1 VSDLLENKDTIMSP
15 VPRKIIYWYSLY
27 QPLFDYSNDKLD
39 QIEFFKGLPNLDEV
53 SNCLLI
59 IDDLGNEC
67 IDNND
72 IVLLFT
78 VGSHHRNIRV
88 ILLTHNIFEKESTC
102 AR

>member
-53 SNCLLI
+53 SNC
-59 IDDLGNEC
+59 
-67 IDNND
+67 
-72 IVLLFT
+72 
-78 VGSHHRNIRV
+78 
-88 ILLTHNIFEKESTC
+88 
-102 AR
+102 